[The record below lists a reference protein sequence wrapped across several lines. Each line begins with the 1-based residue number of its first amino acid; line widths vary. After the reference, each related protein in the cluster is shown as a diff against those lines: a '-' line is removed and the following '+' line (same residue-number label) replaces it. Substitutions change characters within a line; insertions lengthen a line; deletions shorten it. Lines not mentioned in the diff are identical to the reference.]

1 MYIQSI
7 NSFRIIPPKSGYYN
21 KNSLID
27 KPKLQ
32 EIPCDSVCFTGG
44 RTAPLT
50 CLPQSIDKILSGHA
64 IHDIYSDTLLL
75 NPKVVKNF
83 DRIKVYKKS
92 TPDIL
97 HEFMPYADYMH
108 SVEREIFERL
118 CKLTQNP
125 KLSRED
131 FTSLIKSMKPEAE
144 QSLIKT
150 QNKILNDIIYISS
163 GLKPKYKILIE
174 EFIENQ
180 RKLVAQPQNDVT
192 FKRKRFLNDLENIL
206 KKVKSKRTAAAIYS
220 AANKLPTSSNNINA
234 FIVKYSER
242 PSAAI
247 AQRLIT
253 PPVAS
258 IEHIHPRSLGGENDW
273 SNYALASVSQNS
285 ERGNSSL
292 KEKCIQNPKIPKY
305 VQRQVNELIDLANEG
320 VITDKNYILCYRERF
335 LQESEGLINL
345 DITRLEGLKTDKSGN
360 YYVENRFPD
369 KKYYI
374 MSLAKAERDKEIK
387 RMYQEKLKA
396 EREKQTKLI
405 KPKEPPKPIQKYES
419 PYDIEHEKDL
429 QRKNNDFLTLGMG
442 HIPHFN
448 RLTVKDNHF
457 NHPPKKKK

>member
-7 NSFRIIPPKSGYYN
+7 NSFGIIPPKSGYYN
-21 KNSLID
+21 KNSLIE

-32 EIPCDSVCFTGG
+32 EIPCDSVCFTSG

-75 NPKVVKNF
+75 NPKIVKNF
-83 DRIKVYKKS
+83 DRIKIYKKS
-92 TPDIL
+92 TPEIL
-97 HEFMPYADYMH
+97 HEFMPYKDYMH
-108 SVEREIFERL
+108 PVEKEIFERL
-118 CKLTQNP
+118 CKLTQSP

-131 FTSLIKSMKPEAE
+131 LTTLIKSMKPEAE
-144 QSLIKT
+144 QNLIKI
-150 QNKILNDIIYISS
+150 QNKILNDIVYLAS
-163 GLKPKYKILIE
+163 GLKPKYQNAIN
-174 EFIENQ
+174 EFIESQ
-180 RKLVAQPQNDVT
+180 RKLVAQPQDNVT
-192 FKRKRFLNDLENIL
+192 FKRKRFLNDLEEIL
-206 KKVKSKRTAAAIYS
+206 KQVKSKKTAAAIYS
-220 AANKLPTSSNNINA
+220 AAAKLPTSSNNVNA

-242 PSAAI
+242 PSSAI

-258 IEHIHPRSLGGENDW
+258 IEHIHPRSLNGENDW
-273 SNYALASVSQNS
+273 SNYALASVFHNS
-285 ERGNSSL
+285 ERGNASL

-345 DITRLEGLKTDKSGN
+345 DISKLEGLKTDKSGN

-387 RMYQEKLKA
+387 KMYQEKLKA
-396 EREKQTKLI
+396 EREKHAELI
-405 KPKEPPKPIQKYES
+405 NPKEPPKPIQKYES
-419 PYDIEHEKDL
+419 PSYIEHEKEL
-429 QRKNNDFLTLGMG
+429 ERKNNEFLTIGG
-442 HIPHFN
+442 YIPHFN
-448 RLTVKDNHF
+448 RLMKKDNHY